1 MRGSIENESH
11 VQYGGGMS
19 RYTGPRLRKIRR
31 LGIYLPGLTRKPLKT
46 RAGTPGEHA
55 HSRTKISDYG
65 IRLREKQRLRVNYG
79 LGERQLKRMF
89 ERAKKMKGDT
99 GVNLLMLIESRL
111 DNVVFRCNFAPT
123 IPAARQL
130 VNHGHVLVNDKKVDV
145 ASYRVK
151 PGDNITLREKAK
163 KSLTVQEGQ
172 KEFLRL
178 APSYLEVE
186 KEEVRGVVVGH
197 PSPDDVML
205 EIDVNLIIEFYSH

>member
-1 MRGSIENESH
+1 
-11 VQYGGGMS
+11 MS

-46 RAGTPGEHA
+46 RTGTPGEHA

-79 LGERQLKRMF
+79 LGERQLKRTF

-123 IPAARQL
+123 IPSARQL

-163 KSLTVQEGQ
+163 KSLSVHEGQ